1 VVLKEESRMS
11 SSRVPNGETAQP
23 AKSKAQQKKEETQQ
37 KRSHQLTDAR
47 VAAEKLG
54 EDLKAARLNLRL
66 CNELIDH
73 SSGFYEEVNKL
84 AKGKTP
90 FPATSLVSDAK
101 KLIKAREDIH
111 MGRIKEFVPAG
122 GEPLYPDVLVIIRS
136 VRDCLKRHKERQSLR
151 VNTLQNKLRVAATA
165 IGALEYVLND
175 EEASEAEREAP
186 PREVVRA
193 YTNGATYK
201 DCFASYSDYP
211 NPTEYYFDFEKLD
224 AMTFEEYLSTIVGD
238 AKEEEDLTENDSDE
252 MTSDAAEAEE
262 SEDDEE

>member
-1 VVLKEESRMS
+1 MS

-90 FPATSLVSDAK
+90 FPATSLVRQNANDIISDAK
-101 KLIKAREDIH
+101 KLIKARETSTWA
-111 MGRIKEFVPAG
+111 E
-122 GEPLYPDVLVIIRS
+122 
-136 VRDCLKRHKERQSLR
+136 LKNLF
-151 VNTLQNKLRVAATA
+151 LL
-165 IGALEYVLND
+165 
-175 EEASEAEREAP
+175 EASLYIQMSSSSSVLLGTA
-186 PREVVRA
+186 
-193 YTNGATYK
+193 
-201 DCFASYSDYP
+201 
-211 NPTEYYFDFEKLD
+211 
-224 AMTFEEYLSTIVGD
+224 
-238 AKEEEDLTENDSDE
+238 
-252 MTSDAAEAEE
+252 
-262 SEDDEE
+262 